1 MEDESAS
8 YVHGGLAPVA
18 NVQNIAIDTK
28 SPFYLHP
35 SDHPGLIFVTQPLSE
50 NGENYFTWRRN
61 MLTALQ
67 SKNKAGFV
75 DGLIAKPDVHSR
87 DFQSWIQCNAVVKS
101 WIVNS
106 LSRELQTSAAH
117 ADTASEIWCDFDERF
132 TQGIALRVYDLK
144 RSIALLQQEKSAIST
159 YYGKLKGVWNELH
172 NLRPIPV
179 CTCGAGKKMQEMREE
194 EKVFNFLMGLDDT
207 YKTVRSQILSIDPL
221 PGLGRA
227 YAVAAQEEK
236 QQVVAAARVP
246 TIEATT
252 LLAKAPHMRHGGDQ
266 KIDWRG
272 ENSGERRHGG
282 LHCTQCNRSNHSRE
296 NCYEIIG
303 YPPGWGRPKPRGGN
317 QPWLRASGGT
327 TSSAAIA
334 QPFAATADASAPF
347 PNHSPAYQPWSRTA
361 GDTAPAT
368 RVSQQFVATSDES
381 VSFPSF
387 TPSEMQRLVDLLG
400 RQSGPTNGPSANMTS
415 QNISG
420 KPDSWIIDTGATD
433 HISCK
438 LDTMSDTYTNP
449 GVPPVQIPNGDTVPV
464 HALGR
469 VNLGPNLHLEQKG
482 YRIYDLESKVIYSSR
497 DVQFFESIFPF
508 ADKKDN
514 IADLQT
520 CHTPFGLTD
529 HLSVDWECQAASH
542 APTGETS
549 KSTQTSDVPTRSNS
563 PHNIDLEPLSLGS
576 SSSQDQIPL
585 DQAPGSAELS
595 PSTIQSPIRTEQSA
609 LPINEPPVVPSK
621 RTRQVSK
628 NLSGYNYTLPPS
640 LAPPSSTSHSSSPS
654 ANSTV
659 YPLSHNISYSKF
671 SRTHTAF
678 LAAISS
684 VDKPKYF
691 SQAVKHAHWKDA
703 MAKEIS
709 ALEANNTWTL
719 MPLPSGKRAI
729 DSKWVYKV
737 KFHPDGTVERYKA
750 RLVAKGYTQNEGLDF
765 HETFAPVAKL
775 VTVRCLLAIASKKKW
790 ELHQLDV
797 NNAFLHGDLEEEV
810 YMKIPQGFSK
820 QGENR
825 VCRLQKSLYGLRQA
839 SRNWY
844 HKFTQSLLVV
854 GFIQSQSDHS
864 LFTFARKGSFLAV
877 LIYVDDVIVTGTD
890 SAKISWLK
898 HYLDTKFHIKDL
910 GKLKYFLGIEVARSS
925 DGIVLSQR
933 KYVLDILTEC
943 GLTGCKPSSSP
954 MAEQHQLDLNSG
966 ELCDDPGQYRRLI
979 VSLFCDNQAALHIV
993 ANPVFHER
1001 TKHIEIDCHFVQH
1014 HTQSKA
1020 LLPRPIS
1027 SQYQLADIFTK
1038 ALGQER
1044 FHILLGKLGISNI
1057 HAPT

>member
-28 SPFYLHP
+28 YPFYLHL

-75 DGLIAKPDVHSR
+75 DGLIAKPDVHSG

-106 LSRELQTSAAH
+106 LSRELQTGAAH

-132 TQGIALRVYDLK
+132 TQGIALKVYDLK

-194 EKVFNFLMGLDDT
+194 EKVFDFLMGLDDT

-236 QQVVAAARVP
+236 QQVVAVERVP

-266 KIDWRG
+266 KIDRRG
-272 ENSGERRHGG
+272 ENSGERR
-282 LHCTQCNRSNHSRE
+282 
-296 NCYEIIG
+296 
-303 YPPGWGRPKPRGGN
+303 
-317 QPWLRASGGT
+317 
-327 TSSAAIA
+327 
-334 QPFAATADASAPF
+334 
-347 PNHSPAYQPWSRTA
+347 
-361 GDTAPAT
+361 
-368 RVSQQFVATSDES
+368 
-381 VSFPSF
+381 
-387 TPSEMQRLVDLLG
+387 M
-400 RQSGPTNGPSANMTS
+400 
-415 QNISG
+415 
-420 KPDSWIIDTGATD
+420 
-433 HISCK
+433 
-438 LDTMSDTYTNP
+438 
-449 GVPPVQIPNGDTVPV
+449 
-464 HALGR
+464 
-469 VNLGPNLHLEQKG
+469 
-482 YRIYDLESKVIYSSR
+482 
-497 DVQFFESIFPF
+497 
-508 ADKKDN
+508 
-514 IADLQT
+514 
-520 CHTPFGLTD
+520 
-529 HLSVDWECQAASH
+529 
-542 APTGETS
+542 
-549 KSTQTSDVPTRSNS
+549 TSDVPTRSNS
-563 PHNIDLEPLSLGS
+563 PHNVDLEPLSLGS

-585 DQAPGSAELS
+585 DQAPRSAELS

-609 LPINEPPVVPSK
+609 LPVNEPPVVPSK
-621 RTRQVSK
+621 HIRQVSK

-640 LAPPSSTSHSSSPS
+640 LAPPSSTLHSSSPF
-654 ANSTV
+654 ANSMV
-659 YPLSHNISYSKF
+659 YHLSHNISYSKF

-684 VDKPKYF
+684 VDEPKYF
-691 SQAVKHAHWKDA
+691 SQAVKHAYWRHV

-719 MPLPSGKRAI
+719 MPLPYGKRAI

-750 RLVAKGYTQNEGLDF
+750 RLVAKGYTQIEGLDF

-775 VTVRCLLAIASKKKW
+775 VTVRCLLAIPSIKKW

-797 NNAFLHGDLEEEV
+797 NNTFFHGDLKEEV

-825 VCRLQKSLYGLRQA
+825 MCRLQKSLYGLRQA

-844 HKFTQSLLVV
+844 HEFSQSLLVV

-890 SAKISWLK
+890 
-898 HYLDTKFHIKDL
+898 
-910 GKLKYFLGIEVARSS
+910 
-925 DGIVLSQR
+925 
-933 KYVLDILTEC
+933 
-943 GLTGCKPSSSP
+943 
-954 MAEQHQLDLNSG
+954 
-966 ELCDDPGQYRRLI
+966 
-979 VSLFCDNQAALHIV
+979 
-993 ANPVFHER
+993 
-1001 TKHIEIDCHFVQH
+1001 
-1014 HTQSKA
+1014 
-1020 LLPRPIS
+1020 
-1027 SQYQLADIFTK
+1027 
-1038 ALGQER
+1038 
-1044 FHILLGKLGISNI
+1044 
-1057 HAPT
+1057 

>member
-75 DGLIAKPDVHSR
+75 DGLIAKLDVHSR

-106 LSRELQTSAAH
+106 LSRELQTGAAH

-172 NLRPIPV
+172 NLRPIHV

-194 EKVFNFLMGLDDT
+194 EKVFDFLMGLDDT

-227 YAVAAQEEK
+227 YVVAAQEEK

-266 KIDWRG
+266 KIDRRG

-282 LHCTQCNRSNHSRE
+282 LHCTHCNRSNHSRE

-303 YPPGWGRPKPRGGN
+303 YPPGWRRPKPRGGN

-361 GDTAPAT
+361 GDTAPTT

-387 TPSEMQRLVDLLG
+387 TPSEMQRLADLLG

-438 LDTMSDTYTNP
+438 LDTMSDAYTNP
-449 GVPPVQIPNGDTVPV
+449 GVPP
-464 HALGR
+464 
-469 VNLGPNLHLEQKG
+469 KG

-514 IADLQT
+514 IADLQA

-585 DQAPGSAELS
+585 DQAPRSAELS

-654 ANSTV
+654 ANST
-659 YPLSHNISYSKF
+659 
-671 SRTHTAF
+671 
-678 LAAISS
+678 
-684 VDKPKYF
+684 
-691 SQAVKHAHWKDA
+691 
-703 MAKEIS
+703 
-709 ALEANNTWTL
+709 
-719 MPLPSGKRAI
+719 
-729 DSKWVYKV
+729 
-737 KFHPDGTVERYKA
+737 
-750 RLVAKGYTQNEGLDF
+750 
-765 HETFAPVAKL
+765 
-775 VTVRCLLAIASKKKW
+775 
-790 ELHQLDV
+790 
-797 NNAFLHGDLEEEV
+797 
-810 YMKIPQGFSK
+810 
-820 QGENR
+820 
-825 VCRLQKSLYGLRQA
+825 
-839 SRNWY
+839 
-844 HKFTQSLLVV
+844 
-854 GFIQSQSDHS
+854 
-864 LFTFARKGSFLAV
+864 
-877 LIYVDDVIVTGTD
+877 
-890 SAKISWLK
+890 
-898 HYLDTKFHIKDL
+898 
-910 GKLKYFLGIEVARSS
+910 
-925 DGIVLSQR
+925 
-933 KYVLDILTEC
+933 
-943 GLTGCKPSSSP
+943 
-954 MAEQHQLDLNSG
+954 
-966 ELCDDPGQYRRLI
+966 
-979 VSLFCDNQAALHIV
+979 AALHIV

-1001 TKHIEIDCHFVQH
+1001 TKHIEIDCHFVRH

>member
-8 YVHGGLAPVA
+8 YVHGGLVPVA

-50 NGENYFTWRRN
+50 NGKNYFTWRCN

-75 DGLIAKPDVHSR
+75 DGLIAKPD
-87 DFQSWIQCNAVVKS
+87 
-101 WIVNS
+101 
-106 LSRELQTSAAH
+106 
-117 ADTASEIWCDFDERF
+117 
-132 TQGIALRVYDLK
+132 GIALRVYDLK

-172 NLRPIPV
+172 NLRHIPV

-194 EKVFNFLMGLDDT
+194 EKVFDFLMGLDDT

-227 YAVAAQEEK
+227 YAVAVQEEK
-236 QQVVAAARVP
+236 QQVVADARVP

-252 LLAKAPHMRHGGDQ
+252 LLAKAPHMRHG
-266 KIDWRG
+266 
-272 ENSGERRHGG
+272 
-282 LHCTQCNRSNHSRE
+282 E

-303 YPPGWGRPKPRGGN
+303 YPPGWRRPKPRGGN

-327 TSSAAIA
+327 TLSAAIA

-387 TPSEMQRLVDLLG
+387 TPSEMQRLADLLG

-438 LDTMSDTYTNP
+438 LDPMSDAYTNP

-464 HALGR
+464 HALER
-469 VNLGPNLHLEQKG
+469 
-482 YRIYDLESKVIYSSR
+482 
-497 DVQFFESIFPF
+497 
-508 ADKKDN
+508 
-514 IADLQT
+514 
-520 CHTPFGLTD
+520 
-529 HLSVDWECQAASH
+529 
-542 APTGETS
+542 
-549 KSTQTSDVPTRSNS
+549 
-563 PHNIDLEPLSLGS
+563 
-576 SSSQDQIPL
+576 IPL
-585 DQAPGSAELS
+585 DQALGSAELS
-595 PSTIQSPIRTEQSA
+595 PFTIQSPIRTEQSA
-609 LPINEPPVVPSK
+609 LPVNEPPVVPSK

-654 ANSTV
+654 ANST
-659 YPLSHNISYSKF
+659 
-671 SRTHTAF
+671 
-678 LAAISS
+678 
-684 VDKPKYF
+684 
-691 SQAVKHAHWKDA
+691 
-703 MAKEIS
+703 
-709 ALEANNTWTL
+709 
-719 MPLPSGKRAI
+719 
-729 DSKWVYKV
+729 
-737 KFHPDGTVERYKA
+737 
-750 RLVAKGYTQNEGLDF
+750 
-765 HETFAPVAKL
+765 
-775 VTVRCLLAIASKKKW
+775 
-790 ELHQLDV
+790 
-797 NNAFLHGDLEEEV
+797 
-810 YMKIPQGFSK
+810 
-820 QGENR
+820 
-825 VCRLQKSLYGLRQA
+825 
-839 SRNWY
+839 
-844 HKFTQSLLVV
+844 
-854 GFIQSQSDHS
+854 
-864 LFTFARKGSFLAV
+864 
-877 LIYVDDVIVTGTD
+877 
-890 SAKISWLK
+890 
-898 HYLDTKFHIKDL
+898 
-910 GKLKYFLGIEVARSS
+910 
-925 DGIVLSQR
+925 
-933 KYVLDILTEC
+933 
-943 GLTGCKPSSSP
+943 
-954 MAEQHQLDLNSG
+954 
-966 ELCDDPGQYRRLI
+966 
-979 VSLFCDNQAALHIV
+979 AALHIV

-1001 TKHIEIDCHFVQH
+1001 TKHIEIDCHFVRH

-1038 ALGQER
+1038 ALDQER